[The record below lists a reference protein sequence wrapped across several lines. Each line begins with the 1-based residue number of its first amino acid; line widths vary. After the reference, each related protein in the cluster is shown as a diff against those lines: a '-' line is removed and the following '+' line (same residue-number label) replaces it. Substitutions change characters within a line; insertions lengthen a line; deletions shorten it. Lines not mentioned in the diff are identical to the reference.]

1 MLKKSMLVC
10 VLLNVFIFQGFAQ
23 EIDWNITGA
32 GARATAMGQAFIGLA
47 DDATAISWNP
57 AGLTILE
64 RLEFSAV
71 GAYKM
76 NYEDYDDDAFID
88 NDMNHFIFSFGSS
101 AIPFRIGENKL
112 VIAAAFQQQLD
123 YFYEREFQADDSY
136 VKTSEGSVNTIS
148 LGIAYQIHPT
158 FSLGLT
164 TNYWLGNP
172 SGSMEY
178 FDLDLD
184 FPDYASEYTGLN
196 FAIGTMFDF
205 NGLTN
210 PIPFKIGAIV
220 KTPFELSDNYSYY
233 YDYQYDGTYSSLE
246 VDKTV
251 EMPLMW
257 GVGVSGRIGD
267 NLTISADF
275 EMRMYADKETIFE
288 VDGEEFEDELSNS
301 GENLSQFRVGAE
313 YLLVSD
319 IIIMPFRAGFQTV
332 PTVFAEIDGYDTEGN
347 VLFGDQV
354 AGFGI
359 SFGTGL
365 IFDNIV
371 FDVTYELKTYDIY
384 MNLEYYELDEVIQTT
399 TNKTISM
406 SSIFYIDI

>member
-1 MLKKSMLVC
+1 MSRK
-10 VLLNVFIFQGFAQ
+10 VLAVFFFINILSFNLFAQ

-76 NYEDYDDDAFID
+76 NYDDYDDDLYID
-88 NDMNHFIFSFGSS
+88 NDMNHFTFSFGSS
-101 AIPFRIGENKL
+101 AMPFRIGERKL

-123 YFYEREFQADDSY
+123 YFYDREIQAENPHTI
-136 VKTSEGSVNTIS
+136 TSEGSVNTIS
-148 LGIAYQIHPT
+148 LGAAFQIHPS
-158 FSLGLT
+158 FSLGFT
-164 TNYWLGNP
+164 TNYWLGTPN
-172 SGSMEY
+172 GSYEY
-178 FDLDLD
+178 TELDLD
-184 FPDYASEYTGLN
+184 FPDYASQYSGLN
-196 FAIGTMFDF
+196 FVIGAMFDF
-205 NGLTN
+205 NGLDN
-210 PIPFKIGAIV
+210 PMPFKIGAIV
-220 KTPFELSDNYSYY
+220 KTPFELSDEYSYY
-233 YDYQYDGTYSSLE
+233 YDFQFDGTYSTLE

-257 GVGVSGRIGD
+257 GVGASGRIGD

-275 EMRMYADKETIFE
+275 EMRMYGDKTTIFDIE
-288 VDGEEFEDELSNS
+288 GEEFVGKLSNS
-301 GENLSQFRVGAE
+301 GEDLNQIRVGVE
-313 YLLVSD
+313 YLLVTNA
-319 IIIMPFRAGFQTV
+319 IIMPFRAGFQTV
-332 PTVFAEIDGYDTEGN
+332 PTVYAEIDGYDEEGE
-347 VLFGDQV
+347 VEFGDQV
-354 AGFGI
+354 SGFGI

-384 MNLEYYELDEVIQTT
+384 MNFEEYGEVVQTT

-406 SSIFYIDI
+406 SSIFYIDL